1 MKKLR
6 IVFDGFWRTFNPHDN
21 FIVRALKTN
30 FDVEVLPVG
39 EKSDIDAL
47 FYSVYSYHCL
57 EYDCPRIFFTGENAF
72 PDFNICDYGIGFELH
87 EIGDRFFRY
96 PVSLADFHRDY
107 EDMEQKNNS
116 VPQNPF
122 HRKFCAQVVSNVVY
136 TDGFRD
142 AFFNELCKYKQVDSG
157 GRHLNNIGMPGGVP
171 DKREFLENYKF
182 SLAFENVGHPGYCT
196 EKITQSFAAHTI
208 PIYWG
213 DPNVADYFNEKSF
226 ININS
231 FNTIED
237 AIEYI
242 KKIDND
248 ESLYLSMLNEPAVIA
263 PAAGSEHIDK
273 EFSAWLRAIFD
284 QPKEKRYRKS
294 SFGYEKMYTN
304 QQQLMLNMLKIKHNY
319 TFFGKAKKAAFRIL
333 FGFWM

>member
-21 FIVRALKTN
+21 FILRALKTH

-39 EKSDIDAL
+39 EKNDIDAL
-47 FYSVYSYHCL
+47 FYSVYSFHCL

-96 PVSLADFHRDY
+96 PVSLADFHKDY
-107 EDMEQKNNS
+107 EAMEQKNAFI
-116 VPQNPF
+116 PENPF
-122 HRKFCAQVVSNVVY
+122 KRKFCAQVVSNVVY

-142 AFFNELCKYKQVDSG
+142 NFFHELCKYKKVDSG
-157 GRHLNNIGMPGGVP
+157 GKHLNNIGLPSGVP
-171 DKREFLENYKF
+171 DKLEFLKNYKF
-182 SLAFENVGHPGYCT
+182 SFAFENVSHPGYCT
-196 EKITQSFAAHTI
+196 EKITQSFAANTI

-213 DPNVADYFNEKSF
+213 DPKIADYFNEKSF
-226 ININS
+226 ININA
-231 FNTIED
+231 FENIES

-248 ESLYLSMLNEPAVIA
+248 EELYLSMLNEPAVLNYENT
-263 PAAGSEHIDK
+263 SKNIDD
-273 EFSAWLRAIFD
+273 EFSSWLFHIFE

-294 SFGYEKMYTN
+294 PFGYEKMYTN
-304 QQQLMLNMLKIKHNY
+304 QQQLMLNMLKAKNNY
-319 TFFGKAKKAAFRIL
+319 TFLGKAKKVLFKIL